1 MCGINGIVQ
10 FRKKWDRETLG
21 SLVHRMNERIIYR
34 GPDSEGLYSDDV
46 CGVGMRRL
54 SIIDVDGGS
63 QPIWNEA
70 KDICIVFNGEIY
82 NFQTLRDDLIAKG
95 HVFSTRTDTE
105 TILHGYEEYGCSVF
119 DRLEGMYA
127 IAIYDKPRR
136 QWVLARDRFGEK
148 PLYYYMTNETLIF
161 GSELQSLLSTGE
173 IPKEIDRAA
182 LSAYFQLTYIPAPL
196 CIIHNVEKLPA
207 AHYMVVTEDG
217 SVRTECYW
225 ELDIE
230 KRTDLSYETA
240 KARLKELFTR
250 SVASKMVSDV
260 PLGAFLSGGL
270 DSSTVVATMA
280 GLSSSPVNTF
290 TVGMDDPRTDESPL
304 AAQVAARYHT
314 KHTRLR
320 MNWDE
325 AISDIDTIFDHMGEP
340 FADSSLIATHAIS
353 KQAGQFV
360 KVVLTGDA
368 GDELFAG
375 YDKYLIQYYSNKYNA
390 LPGFVRGAVAG
401 PGLALLPK
409 DRGLYRKAKK
419 VVSAAALLF
428 PDQQKWLM
436 SLGFKADEFKY
447 LFSDNLPTGIQPVDE
462 LYAKNYNNID
472 MQKITQYVDLHVV
485 LEGDMLAKVDR
496 GSMLASVE
504 TRVPM
509 LSRELVE
516 FVFSLPSEWKI
527 SGKKKKIIFRDTF
540 GDALPPDLLTAP
552 KSGFG
557 VPIGQ
562 WLRTELRT
570 DLERYSSTSYLEAQG
585 LFNAPYIQK
594 IVSDHLSGRANYSS
608 EIWAFYTFQRWLE
621 NLETEP
627 AKAKAE
633 TR

>member
-34 GPDSEGLYSDDV
+34 GPDSEGLYSDDA
-46 CGVGMRRL
+46 CGLGMRRL
-54 SIIDVDGGS
+54 SIIDVAGGS
-63 QPIWNEA
+63 QPIWNET

-82 NFQTLRDDLIAKG
+82 NFQALRDDLLAKG
-95 HVFSTRTDTE
+95 HVFATRTDTE
-105 TILHGYEEYGCSVF
+105 AILHGYEEYGTGVF

-127 IAIYDKPRR
+127 VAIYDKPHR

-148 PLYYYMTNETLIF
+148 PLYYYMTSDALIF

-173 IPKEIDRAA
+173 IPKEIDRAG

-196 CIIHNVEKLPA
+196 CIIHNVKKLPA
-207 AHYMVVTEDG
+207 AHYMVVKEGGTCRME
-217 SVRTECYW
+217 RYW
-225 ELDIE
+225 QLDIRQ
-230 KRTDLSYETA
+230 RTDMSYEDA
-240 KARLKELFTR
+240 KARLRELFTQ

-280 GLSSSPVNTF
+280 GLSSSPINTF
-290 TVGMDDPRTDESPL
+290 TVGMDDPRTDESLL
-304 AAQVAARYHT
+304 AKQVADRYHT
-314 KHTRLR
+314 RHTRLR

-325 AISDIDTIFDHMGEP
+325 AIRDIDTIFDHMGEP

-375 YDKYLIQYYSNKYNA
+375 YDKYLIQYYSEKYNA
-390 LPGFVRGAVAG
+390 LPGLARRAVAG

-419 VVSAAALLF
+419 VVSAATLPF
-428 PDQQKWLM
+428 PGQQKWLM
-436 SLGFKADEFKY
+436 SLGFKADECGRLFKD
-447 LFSDNLPTGIQPVDE
+447 SLPAGIQPVDE
-462 LYAKNYNNID
+462 LYAKDYNTIN

-509 LSRELVE
+509 LSQELVE

-540 GDALPPDLLTAP
+540 GDVLPPDLLTAP

-562 WLRTELRT
+562 WLRTELRS

-594 IVSDHLSGRANYSS
+594 IVSDHLSGRENRSS
-608 EIWAFYTFQRWLE
+608 ELWTFYAFQRWGE
-621 NLETEP
+621 KMGI
-627 AKAKAE
+627 AM
-633 TR
+633 